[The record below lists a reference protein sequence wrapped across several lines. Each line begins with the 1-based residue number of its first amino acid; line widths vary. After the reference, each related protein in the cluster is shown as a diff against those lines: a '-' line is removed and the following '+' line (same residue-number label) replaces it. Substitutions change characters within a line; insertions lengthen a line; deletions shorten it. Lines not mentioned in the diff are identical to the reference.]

1 MPLTAAQSTASHR
14 STSGSAGLAGGFLP
28 VAVCHALV
36 RLLRATVAP
45 NSAAASEKI
54 DQTFELSFGSSFD
67 LSLAMS
73 CLSVMLS
80 CGCRG

>member
-1 MPLTAAQSTASHR
+1 MPLTAAQSSASHR

-28 VAVCHALV
+28 VEVCQAVV

-45 NSAAASEKI
+45 SSAAASEKI
-54 DQTFELSFGSSFD
+54 VQTFELSFVLSFD

-73 CLSVMLS
+73 CLSVIELS
-80 CGCRG
+80 G

>member
-1 MPLTAAQSTASHR
+1 MPLTAAHSSASHR

-28 VAVCHALV
+28 VAPCQALV

-45 NSAAASEKI
+45 SSAATSEKI
-54 DQTFELSFGSSFD
+54 DQTFELSLGDCPVD

-73 CLSVMLS
+73 CLSVMS
-80 CGCRG
+80 S